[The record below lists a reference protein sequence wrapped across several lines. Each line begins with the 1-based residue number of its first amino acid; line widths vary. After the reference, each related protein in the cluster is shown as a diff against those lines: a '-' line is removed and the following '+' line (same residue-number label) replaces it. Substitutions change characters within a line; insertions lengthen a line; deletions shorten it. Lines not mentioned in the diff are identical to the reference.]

1 MGKNGSR
8 DGCGRLARRPAR
20 GKCFVRTSVWFGWH
34 RTGDCASFPAR
45 SVTQPDPNP
54 DTVHAGARQFVTT
67 HWSVVLR
74 AGGEASA
81 QSAAALAELCRA
93 YWYPLYV
100 FVRRQGHSPEDAQD
114 LTQEFFARLLE
125 GDALKTADPQKG
137 RFRSFLLTML
147 KRMLVS
153 EWRREHR
160 QKRGGDAVV
169 FSLDEHEAEER
180 YQFEPADSVT
190 PETVF
195 ERRWAETV
203 VDRVLARLEAEYRG
217 HTLGFANLQPYLV
230 EDKGSAPFAQTAGR
244 LGVTE
249 SALKAVVYRLRV
261 RYGEIFREE
270 IAHTVEQPEEVDGE
284 IRHLLAVLAGE

>member
-1 MGKNGSR
+1 M
-8 DGCGRLARRPAR
+8 AP
-20 GKCFVRTSVWFGWH
+20 
-34 RTGDCASFPAR
+34 
-45 SVTQPDPNP
+45 PDPLTHAAP
-54 DTVHAGARQFVTT
+54 AGARQFVTT

-74 AGGEASA
+74 AGGAGST
-81 QSAAALAELCRA
+81 QSAGALAELCRA
-93 YWYPLYV
+93 YWYPLYA
-100 FVRRQGHSPEDAQD
+100 FVRRQGHSPANAQD

-137 RFRSFLLTML
+137 RFRSFLLALL

-160 QKRGGDAVV
+160 QKRGGGAAV
-169 FSLDEHEAEER
+169 FSLDEQEAEDR
-180 YQFEPADSVT
+180 YRFEPADAVT

-203 VDRVLARLEAEYRG
+203 LERVLTRLEAESQG
-217 HTLGFANLQPYLV
+217 HALGFASLQPYLV
-230 EDKGSAPFAQTAGR
+230 EDKGTAPFAQTAAK

-249 SALKAVVYRLRV
+249 PALKAVVYRLRV

-270 IAHTVEQPEEVDGE
+270 IAHTVEKPEEVEEE
-284 IRHLLAVLAGE
+284 IRHLLAILAGE